1 GMENGKMPSLGR
13 SNCQVSAQRSRP
25 AANPSHL
32 NLNLMVIVVEPPR
45 NVSGIQDGGS
55 AFLRLKPGP
64 VYNQLFA
71 CSRFLTRGSAI
82 LPDTIYDVA
91 IIGGGPGGYSA
102 AFRAGQL
109 GLKTCLIEKDDKLG
123 GTCLHVGCI
132 PTKALLF
139 NAEVYDHLKAAEE
152 YGIDGLGAGKLNW
165 KNIQDRKNKIVAKH
179 TKGLDFLVRKN
190 KVDRVLGFGRLT
202 GPAKSGVHTVQV
214 ESSKGASEIKAKNIV
229 LATGSFARMLP
240 GLKADDRIL
249 TNIEVLS
256 LPSIP
261 KSMVII
267 GSGAV
272 GVEFGS
278 IYRSFGA
285 EVTIIKM
292 LPRLVPVEDEEVS
305 KELLRSFKKKGI
317 NCFVNTK
324 VDKVEKAKTGVA
336 VSFTPQGE
344 QQQKLEAEKVLIAVG
359 RGPNTE
365 KIGLEKTP
373 KVKTER
379 GYVHVNEWM
388 QTGEPGIY
396 AIGDIVAGYPQLAH
410 SGAMC
415 GIVAVTHI
423 AGKPAKPVNKLRIP
437 GCTYCEPQIGSVG
450 LTEANAKAS
459 IIDNHEGFIK
469 VVADAKF
476 GEILGVH
483 IIGPVATEL
492 IAESVAVMELE
503 GTVEDLMFTVH
514 AHPTVS
520 EGMLDAFSAV
530 EGKAINI

>member
-1 GMENGKMPSLGR
+1 M
-13 SNCQVSAQRSRP
+13 
-25 AANPSHL
+25 
-32 NLNLMVIVVEPPR
+32 
-45 NVSGIQDGGS
+45 
-55 AFLRLKPGP
+55 
-64 VYNQLFA
+64 
-71 CSRFLTRGSAI
+71 
-82 LPDTIYDVA
+82 PDTIYDVA

-109 GLKTCLIEKDDKLG
+109 GLKTCLIEKEDKLG

-165 KNIQDRKNKIVAKH
+165 KNIQDRKNKIVTKH

-190 KVDRVLGFGRLT
+190 KVDRVFGFGRLT
-202 GPAKSGVHTVQV
+202 GPAKNGVHTVRV
-214 ESSKGASEIKAKNIV
+214 EGGKGAGQGQDKNVQAKNII

-240 GLKADDRIL
+240 GLQADDRIL

-256 LPSIP
+256 LPAIP

-272 GVEFGS
+272 GVEFAS

-285 EVTIIKM
+285 EVTVIEM

-324 VDKVEKAKTGVA
+324 VEKVEKTKNGIS
-336 VSFTPQGE
+336 VSFTPSGE
-344 QQQKLEAEKVLIAVG
+344 ATQKLEAEKVLVAVG

-365 KIGLEKTP
+365 GIGLEKAP
-373 KVKTER
+373 GIKIER
-379 GYVHVNEWM
+379 GFVHTNEWM
-388 QTGEPGIY
+388 ETGEKGIY
-396 AIGDIVAGYPQLAH
+396 AIGDIVAGMPQLAH
-410 SGAMC
+410 VGSMC
-415 GIVAVTHI
+415 GIVAVTRI
-423 AGKPAKPVNKLRIP
+423 AGKPDKPVNKNHIP

-450 LTEANAKAS
+450 LTEAKAKEAGYQVKVGKFPFTANS
-459 IIDNHEGFIK
+459 KATIMNNHEGFIK
-469 VVADAKF
+469 VVSDAKY

-483 IIGPVATEL
+483 IIGPLATEL
-492 IAESVAVMELE
+492 VAEAVTAMELE
-503 GTVEDLMFTVH
+503 ATVEDMMFTIH

-530 EGKAINI
+530 EGKAI